1 MEKITL
7 CGDNCCKCPRYL
19 AKTNG
24 ELEKVAELLKR
35 NEAAAIPT
43 TDTQTAGTNEE
54 YRKFDMNEFL

>member
-1 MEKITL
+1 MQIRERWKNI
-7 CGDNCCKCPRYL
+7 
-19 AKTNG
+19 NG